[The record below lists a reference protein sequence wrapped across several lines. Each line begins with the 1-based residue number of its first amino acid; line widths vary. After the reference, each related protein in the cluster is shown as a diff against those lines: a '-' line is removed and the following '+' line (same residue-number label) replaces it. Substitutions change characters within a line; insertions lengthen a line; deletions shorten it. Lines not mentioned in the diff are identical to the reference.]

1 MIQGVWVSLDNTLKG
16 ENHDKEKSDI
26 CSYNYDD
33 ADPGGGYTSDEA
45 CIWCGATPTKAIKS
59 ELDGETVTNY
69 YCEECSTTCF
79 LCGAKATQQFT
90 NESGVDVFLCDDC
103 AADMTE

>member
-33 ADPGGGYTSDEA
+33 ADPGGGMRLHVRRGVNMVRCDADQSDQKRA
-45 CIWCGATPTKAIKS
+45 GRGDRD
-59 ELDGETVTNY
+59 EL
-69 YCEECSTTCF
+69 
-79 LCGAKATQQFT
+79 L
-90 NESGVDVFLCDDC
+90 L
-103 AADMTE
+103 